1 MVNCKDASASLAAG
15 TALMMRHARISHT
28 RDASALTKISV
39 LRVGVLGTASSAM
52 SRTSNFA
59 SQCAKARGGTRKH
72 WSIPLETKGIL
83 CSMSHS
89 LMRNQQAD
97 SSQIPTGS
105 LL

>member
-52 SRTSNFA
+52 SRTSNFELRQPVCE
-59 SQCAKARGGTRKH
+59 STWWNPKTLVNSFGDQRYLVFYE
-72 WSIPLETKGIL
+72 SFPDEE
-83 CSMSHS
+83 S
-89 LMRNQQAD
+89 
-97 SSQIPTGS
+97 TG
-105 LL
+105 